1 MTFQVGEFLL
11 RSPAW
16 FSILVSWHSE
26 YPFMFPMTPIAAA
39 LALLICTSALAA
51 PAASGAATPGSLIT
65 QAQGLPAGF
74 ADHFFD
80 VPLAVRVDL
89 DHQLLGEALIVLS
102 RDDRVTLL
110 EFTDTGDS
118 KVPAAT
124 RDTWQGLLEKG
135 VALGACTQS
144 CPQKM
149 ISAYYNLESSQL
161 SILTQDVELSSEA
174 PRFYDQPDG
183 GSLGLIINNQLN
195 LNGGQQDSL
204 GGRYGLQASSS
215 VGNWSQVFNLQLARQ
230 SGNDQPMRH
239 AIHELYTQRE
249 LEGQFFRLGHFT
261 PNSDGLT
268 RQLRSFGASPDTALG
283 IMYGS
288 SDSLAIN
295 NPKPSV
301 YPIYVTA
308 NRQAAVEIYRNG
320 LLINTQAVAAGLQTL
335 DTRPLPGGIYEV
347 EVRLVEDGLTT
358 STTQELVYK
367 PGNWRNAEDRWRYN
381 LFAGRET
388 KLFSN
393 WDEQASGAV
402 TAGASLNYLLHP
414 RVILGLSARQVREQL
429 QYGSSV
435 DWTVADNTS
444 LYANVYQT
452 REHGTGL
459 DLQGL
464 YSFGATNLVFSHNR
478 SWLDTRDTYETLP
491 DGTRLRRNTF
501 VGQASNSALSV
512 NHRLDAKNTLNMRV
526 SHSQGNVEGAGLDLG
541 WSRHDSFFGSDA
553 NWRFSVFDRPGSA
566 GTNDQ
571 RNRGVDVSLSVNLGS
586 DGRQIS
592 GSIGTRTAR
601 DGGRDNNASITYRQN
616 LTDHVLQSVSATA
629 ITDTYGVGLSGMA
642 NFSTDV
648 VSGDGFV
655 QRSSFNGDFSGGLN
669 LNSTFV
675 AGAGKMLL
683 SSQYQ
688 GNGAGMI
695 IDVETDLDEIALR
708 ADDLGG
714 GSAVL
719 RPGRNYVPV
728 SAYKSSSVSF
738 DFEGTHPPAANIQP
752 ARSSYHLNKGGVDY
766 RKITVMKTVTVL
778 GRLLDERGAPL
789 KGHHVINHA
798 SRGVSE
804 VDGFFSMEMSASA
817 PTLQVRYQNQL
828 LCQFRLDPST
838 APDEN
843 DVLMIGDLR
852 CTPDTLAEANHKG
865 ETAG

>member
-1 MTFQVGEFLL
+1 MNFQVGECLL

-16 FSILVSWHSE
+16 FLILVSWHSE

-283 IMYGS
+283 VMYGS

-738 DFEGTHPPAANIQP
+738 DFEGNHPPAANIQP

-838 APDEN
+838 APNEN

>member
-1 MTFQVGEFLL
+1 
-11 RSPAW
+11 
-16 FSILVSWHSE
+16 
-26 YPFMFPMTPIAAA
+26 MFPMTPIAAA

-51 PAASGAATPGSLIT
+51 PAPAPSTPGSLLS
-65 QAQGLPAGF
+65 QSQGLPAGF
-74 ADHFFD
+74 SDHFFD

-89 DHQLLGEALIVLS
+89 DQQLLGEALIVLS

-124 RDTWQGLLEKG
+124 RDTWQAILEDG
-135 VALGACTQS
+135 VALGPCTQS
-144 CPQKM
+144 CPQQM
-149 ISAYYNLESSQL
+149 VSAFYNLEGSQL
-161 SILTQDVELSSEA
+161 SVITQNVEHTGEA
-174 PRFYDQPDG
+174 PRFYEQPEG
-183 GSLGLIINNQLN
+183 GSLGLIVNNQLN
-195 LNGGQQDSL
+195 LNGGDNQDL

-230 SGNDQPMRH
+230 SGDDEPMRH

-249 LEGQFFRLGHFT
+249 LEGRFFRLGHFT

-283 IMYGS
+283 VMYGS
-288 SDSLAIN
+288 SDNLAIN

-320 LLINTQAVAAGLQTL
+320 LLINTQAVPAGLQTL

-347 EVRLVEDGLTT
+347 EVRLIEDGLTV

-367 PGNWRNAEDRWRYN
+367 PNNWRNIEDRWRYN
-381 LFAGRET
+381 VFAGRET

-393 WDEQASGAV
+393 WEEQASGSM
-402 TAGASLNYLLHP
+402 TAGASLNYLVHP
-414 RVILGLSARQVREQL
+414 RVILGLSAREVREQL
-429 QYGSSV
+429 QYGGSI
-435 DWTVADNTS
+435 DWNAANNMS
-444 LYANVYQT
+444 LYANVFQT
-452 REHGTGL
+452 QDHGTGM

-464 YSFGATNLVFSHNR
+464 YTFGATNLVFSHNR

-501 VGQASNSALSV
+501 VGESSNTALSV
-512 NHRLDAKNTLNMRV
+512 NHRVDAKNSWNLRL
-526 SHSQGNVEGAGLDLG
+526 SHSEGNVEGAGVDLG
-541 WSRHDSFFGSDA
+541 WSRRDTLLGSDA
-553 NWRFSVFDRPGSA
+553 NWRFSLFDRPGTS

-571 RNRGVDVSLSVNLGS
+571 RNRGVDVTLSLALGT

-592 GSIGTRTAR
+592 GSIGSRTAR
-601 DGGRDNNASITYRQN
+601 EGGRDNNASVTYRQD
-616 LTDHVLQSVSATA
+616 LQDHALQSVSATA

-642 NFSTDV
+642 SFSTDA

-655 QRSSFNGDFSGGLN
+655 QRSSYNNDLTGGLN
-669 LNSTFV
+669 LNSTLV
-675 AGAGKMLL
+675 VGAGKMLL

-688 GNGAGMI
+688 GDGAGMI

-708 ADDLGG
+708 ADDLSG
-714 GSAVL
+714 GSSVL

-728 SAYKSSSVSF
+728 SAYKSSTVAF
-738 DFEGTHPPAANIQP
+738 DFDGNHPPAANIQP

-766 RKITVMKTVTVL
+766 RKISVMKTVTVL
-778 GRLLDERGAPL
+778 GRLLDNEGAPL

-804 VDGFFSMEMSASA
+804 VDGFFSMEMSASS
-817 PTLQVRYQNQL
+817 PTLEVRYQNQL
-828 LCQFRLDPST
+828 LCQFRLDPSKVV
-838 APDEN
+838 EER

-852 CTPDTLAEANHKG
+852 CTPDTLAELTPAPKA
-865 ETAG
+865 AG